1 MNFLPSFSSQ
11 FELNTFEITSLI
23 SEIRGQKTPPFSR
36 PSVAIGVYLWLDPHS
51 SFTLKISLAL
61 EFSSVKNYTIFLEL
75 EHETDEFGN
84 SYFRR
89 FNNC

>member
-1 MNFLPSFSSQ
+1 MSRMVTNGERRKKKKKYLV
-11 FELNTFEITSLI
+11 LI

-51 SFTLKISLAL
+51 SFALKISFAL

>member
-1 MNFLPSFSSQ
+1 MHGL
-11 FELNTFEITSLI
+11 TRSLRVAI
-23 SEIRGQKTPPFSR
+23 AQPWAYSIGQKTPPFSR